1 MVLSMRRLHP
11 VLLAVSAFFAIL
23 LISPPPALAWSLQ
36 WPTEGSYVRQTA
48 HLLFTAAMLFF
59 IREIYYAGL
68 QRFSG
73 FRLLIWSWGI
83 LALWNLDAFVGN
95 WSEWTLSNPV
105 IVGNGFS
112 RQLVMCDPH
121 TWLFYLTKIGYFL
134 LLLPAF
140 YLFYRGLKVLTHEP
154 RPEGPGA
161 EGP

>member
-11 VLLAVSAFFAIL
+11 VLFAVSAFLGLL

-48 HLLFTAAMLFF
+48 HLLFAAAMLFF

-68 QRFSG
+68 QRFGG

-95 WSEWTLSNPV
+95 WSEWTLNHPV
-105 IVGNGFS
+105 TLGRGFS
-112 RQLVMCDPH
+112 RQLLMSGAH
-121 TWLFYLTKIGYFL
+121 TWLYYLTQIDNFL
-134 LLLPAF
+134 LLPPAF
-140 YLFYRGLKVLTHEP
+140 YLFYRGLKVLAREP
-154 RPEGPGA
+154 RPEGPGTKA
-161 EGP
+161 P